1 MSIPSLS
8 ANELPES
15 SLRIH
20 FFGHESAYPAQI
32 AHRFGGLADQSPESE
47 CDLAVF
53 AVNPA
58 SGIDAPTI
66 SAWEAMNDSMVP
78 RLIIIVLEEDSEADF
93 DDAVMLCNRVF
104 DQTVTPFLVLHD
116 DSGLPCALIS
126 LQTQEIIDYST
137 TPPTISDS
145 ESEHKTLVS
154 EFRDEY
160 LEILETHGED
170 GFEAGVLFPAI
181 PLTMNGPLGADIV
194 ESYIAR
200 LN

>member
-8 ANELPES
+8 ANEDREIGP
-15 SLRIH
+15 RIH
-20 FFGHESAYPAQI
+20 FFGHESAHPAEI
-32 AHRFGGLADQSPESE
+32 AHRFGGLSDQSPTAE

-53 AVNPA
+53 VVNPA
-58 SGIDAPTI
+58 SGIDGPTI
-66 SAWEAMNDSMVP
+66 SAWEALNDSMVP
-78 RLIIIVLEEDSEADF
+78 RLIIIVLDQESDADF

-116 DSGLPCALIS
+116 EVGLPCALINLKS
-126 LQTQEIIDYST
+126 LEIIDYET
-137 TPPTISDS
+137 HPPTISDS

-160 LEILETHGED
+160 LEVLETHGED

-181 PLTMNGPLGADIV
+181 PLTMNGPIGGDII
-194 ESYIAR
+194 ESYSAR
-200 LN
+200 LK